1 LIRILQVRNID
12 SFVESRRQ
20 KTSEKD
26 RKIVQSIL
34 NDVRKNGDSAVKKYE
49 RKFNGRKTSQLR
61 VSAKEIKEAQYK
73 ISLEESPALYDM
85 KREIL
90 DYSSVL
96 MQDLRIRVKKHD
108 NYKEAFELMLR
119 WADRNSKWGKG
130 TSYFGRTRVSLPLR
144 LQAQLR
150 KLGLITVGGTNE
162 YFGGNKSLRLRLG
175 LRELKRS
182 FVPIPSVGCY
192 IPGGQARYPSSV
204 VMSVVPAA
212 VAGVKRI
219 VVVSPPGRN
228 GKIDPLTIA
237 AAKRCGATEI
247 YKVGGAQAIGALAYG
262 TKTIPKV
269 DKIIGPGG
277 KFVSIAKSLV
287 SDQTAIDMVAGP
299 TELGI
304 IADASSDPEL
314 VALDLISQAEHSKDT
329 MCFVITQSKTMAN
342 QIQKSIE
349 KLIPGTERSSIIK
362 ESISKNGF
370 IAVCKNEN
378 EMVELANKIAP
389 EHLELMVKNAKSL
402 SQKITGAGL
411 LLIGKNTPS
420 AASDYLLGTNHILPT
435 NGFGRTRGGLSVL
448 DFLKLQTVV
457 ESEKSALRKISKSL
471 KALTDAEDLPNHYKA
486 VKRRLD

>member
-1 LIRILQVRNID
+1 MIKILQVRNID

-34 NDVRKNGDSAVKKYE
+34 NDVKRNGDSAVKKYE
-49 RKFNGRKTSQLR
+49 RKFNGRNTSQLR
-61 VSAKEIKEAQYK
+61 VSEKEIKEAKSK
-73 ISLEESPALYDM
+73 ISRKESSAISLTGPSEGNLPSLI
-85 KREIL
+85 RNWR
-90 DYSSVL
+90 
-96 MQDLRIRVKKHD
+96 QRNNGPRI
-108 NYKEAFELMLR
+108 
-119 WADRNSKWGKG
+119 S
-130 TSYFGRTRVSLPLR
+130 
-144 LQAQLR
+144 
-150 KLGLITVGGTNE
+150 
-162 YFGGNKSLRLRLG
+162 
-175 LRELKRS
+175 RS
-182 FVPIPSVGCY
+182 FIPIPSVGCY
-192 IPGGQARYPSSV
+192 VPGGQARYPSSAI
-204 VMSVVPAA
+204 MSVTPAKL
-212 VAGVKRI
+212 AGVKRI
-219 VVVSPPGRN
+219 VVVSPPGRD

-247 YKVGGAQAIGALAYG
+247 YKVGGAQAIGALTYG
-262 TKTIPKV
+262 TKSIPKV
-269 DKIIGPGG
+269 DKIVGPGG

-287 SDQTAIDMVAGP
+287 SDQVAIDMVAGP
-299 TELGI
+299 TEIGI

-329 MCFVITQSKTMAN
+329 MCFVITQSKTVAK

-389 EHLELMVKNAKSL
+389 EHLELMVKNARSL
-402 SQKITGAGL
+402 SKKITGAGL

-420 AASDYLLGTNHILPT
+420 SASDYILYTNHILPT

-457 ESEKSALRKISKSL
+457 ETKKSELEFFLHLKEL
-471 KALTDAEDLPNHYKA
+471 KALTDAEGLPNHYKA
-486 VKRRLD
+486 VERRLD

>member
-1 LIRILQVRNID
+1 LIKILQVRNID

-26 RKIVQSIL
+26 KKTVQSIL

-49 RKFNGRKTSQLR
+49 RKFNGRNTSQLR
-61 VSAKEIKEAQYK
+61 VSEKEIKEAQSK
-73 ISLEESPALYDM
+73 IDNDWVIEGLIEYYGGAED
-85 KREIL
+85 
-90 DYSSVL
+90 VL
-96 MQDLRIRVKKHD
+96 QHYLPKHD
-108 NYKEAFELMLR
+108 DIKA
-119 WADRNSKWGKG
+119 
-130 TSYFGRTRVSLPLR
+130 T
-144 LQAQLR
+144 LQP
-150 KLGLITVGGTNE
+150 GIT
-162 YFGGNKSLRLRLG
+162 
-175 LRELKRS
+175 RS

-204 VMSVVPAA
+204 VMSVRPAKI
-212 VAGVKRI
+212 AGVKRI
-219 VVVSPPGRN
+219 VVVSPPGRD

-237 AAKRCGATEI
+237 AANMCGATEI
-247 YKVGGAQAIGALAYG
+247 YKVGGVQAIGALAYG
-262 TKTIPKV
+262 TKSIPKV
-269 DKIIGPGG
+269 DKIVGPGG

-304 IADASSDPEL
+304 MADASSDPEL

-329 MCFVITQSKTMAN
+329 MCFVITQSKAMAK
-342 QIQKSIE
+342 QIQRSLE
-349 KLIPGTERSSIIK
+349 KLIPGTERRSIIK

-402 SQKITGAGL
+402 SKKITGAGL
-411 LLIGKNTPS
+411 LLIGKDTPS
-420 AASDYLLGTNHILPT
+420 AATDYLLGTNHILPT

-448 DFLKLQTVV
+448 DFQKIQTVI
-457 ESEKSALRKISKSL
+457 ESPLDRLDMISELL
-471 KALTDAEDLPNHYKA
+471 KGITDAEGLPNHYKA

>member
-1 LIRILQVRNID
+1 LIKILQVRNID

-26 RKIVQSIL
+26 RKTVQSIL

-61 VSAKEIKEAQYK
+61 VSAKEIKEARSK
-73 ISLEESPALYDM
+73 ISREEVTALQTMSTRLSNSSP
-85 KREIL
+85 KI
-90 DYSSVL
+90 
-96 MQDLRIRVKKHD
+96 QIRG
-108 NYKEAFELMLR
+108 
-119 WADRNSKWGKG
+119 S
-130 TSYFGRTRVSLPLR
+130 
-144 LQAQLR
+144 R
-150 KLGLITVGGTNE
+150 K
-162 YFGGNKSLRLRLG
+162 
-175 LRELKRS
+175 
-182 FVPIPSVGCY
+182 FVAIPSVGCY

-204 VMSVVPAA
+204 VMSVIPAK

-219 VVVSPPGRN
+219 VIVSPPDRD
-228 GKIDPLTIA
+228 GKIDPLTIV
-237 AAKRCGATEI
+237 AAKKCGATEI

-262 TKTIPKV
+262 TKSIPKV
-269 DKIIGPGG
+269 DKIVGPGG

-314 VALDLISQAEHSKDT
+314 IALDLISQAEHSKDT
-329 MCFVITQSKTMAN
+329 MCFVITQSKAMAK
-342 QIQKSIE
+342 QIQKTVE
-349 KLIPGTERSSIIK
+349 KLIPSTERSSIIK

-370 IAVCKNEN
+370 IAVCKNQN
-378 EMVELANKIAP
+378 EVIELANKIAP
-389 EHLELMVKNAKSL
+389 EHMELMVKNARSFSK
-402 SQKITGAGL
+402 KITGAGL

-448 DFLKLQTVV
+448 DFSKLQTIV
-457 ESEKSALRKISKSL
+457 ESKKSTLRKISKSL
-471 KALTDAEDLPNHYKA
+471 KLLTDAEGLPNHYKA

>member
-1 LIRILQVRNID
+1 MIKILQVRNVD

-26 RKIVQSIL
+26 RKTVQAIL
-34 NDVRKNGDSAVKKYE
+34 NDVKRNGDSAVKKYE

-61 VSAKEIKEAQYK
+61 VSAKEIKEAKSK
-73 ISLEESPALYDM
+73 ISRQESLAISLSGPSEPLSLI
-85 KREIL
+85 KNWKQTSKSPRT
-90 DYSSVL
+90 SS
-96 MQDLRIRVKKHD
+96 
-108 NYKEAFELMLR
+108 
-119 WADRNSKWGKG
+119 
-130 TSYFGRTRVSLPLR
+130 
-144 LQAQLR
+144 
-150 KLGLITVGGTNE
+150 
-162 YFGGNKSLRLRLG
+162 
-175 LRELKRS
+175 S
-182 FVPIPSVGCY
+182 FIPIPSVGCY
-192 IPGGQARYPSSV
+192 VPGGQARYPSSV
-204 VMSVVPAA
+204 IMSVTPAK

-219 VVVSPPGRN
+219 VVVSPPGRD

-262 TKTIPKV
+262 TKSIPKV
-269 DKIIGPGG
+269 DKIVGPGG

-304 IADASSDPEL
+304 IVDTSSDPEL

-329 MCFVITQSKTMAN
+329 ICFVITRSRTIAK
-342 QIQKSIE
+342 QIQKSLE

-389 EHLELMVKNAKSL
+389 EHLELMVKNGRSL
-402 SQKITGAGL
+402 SKKITGAGL

-420 AASDYLLGTNHILPT
+420 SASDYILYTNHILPT

-448 DFLKLQTVV
+448 DFLKLQTIV
-457 ESEKSALRKISKSL
+457 ESKKSELKYKQDEL
-471 KALTDAEDLPNHYKA
+471 KALTDAEGLPNHYKA

>member
-1 LIRILQVRNID
+1 MIKILQVRNID

-26 RKIVQSIL
+26 RKTVQSIL

-49 RKFNGRKTSQLR
+49 RRFNGKKTSQLR
-61 VSAKEIKEAQYK
+61 VNAKEIKEAQSK
-73 ISLEESPALYDM
+73 ISREEVTALQAM
-85 KREIL
+85 STRL
-90 DYSSVL
+90 
-96 MQDLRIRVKKHD
+96 
-108 NYKEAFELMLR
+108 
-119 WADRNSKWGKG
+119 RNSSPKIQIRGSSK
-130 TSYFGRTRVSLPLR
+130 
-144 LQAQLR
+144 
-150 KLGLITVGGTNE
+150 
-162 YFGGNKSLRLRLG
+162 
-175 LRELKRS
+175 

-204 VMSVVPAA
+204 VMSVIPAKI
-212 VAGVKRI
+212 AGVKRI
-219 VVVSPPGRN
+219 VVVSPPSRD
-228 GKIDPLTIA
+228 GKIDPLTIV
-237 AAKRCGATEI
+237 AAKMCGATEI
-247 YKVGGAQAIGALAYG
+247 YKVGGGQAIGALAYG
-262 TKTIPKV
+262 TKSIPKV

-304 IADASSDPEL
+304 IVDANSNPEL

-329 MCFVITQSKTMAN
+329 MCFVITQSKTMAK

-349 KLIPGTERSSIIK
+349 KLISGTERSSIIK

-370 IAVCKNEN
+370 IAVCKSQN
-378 EMVELANKIAP
+378 EMIELANKIAP
-389 EHLELMVKNAKSL
+389 EHLELMAKNSKSL
-402 SQKITGAGL
+402 SKKITGPGL
-411 LLIGKNTPS
+411 LLVGKNTPS

-457 ESEKSALRKISKSL
+457 ESKKSALRNISKSL
-471 KALTDAEDLPNHYKA
+471 NALTNAEDLPNHYKA

>member
-1 LIRILQVRNID
+1 LIKILQVRNID

-26 RKIVQSIL
+26 RKTVQSIL

-61 VSAKEIKEAQYK
+61 VSAKEIKEARSK
-73 ISLEESPALYDM
+73 ISQKEVTALQTMSARLSNSSP
-85 KREIL
+85 KI
-90 DYSSVL
+90 
-96 MQDLRIRVKKHD
+96 QIRG
-108 NYKEAFELMLR
+108 
-119 WADRNSKWGKG
+119 S
-130 TSYFGRTRVSLPLR
+130 
-144 LQAQLR
+144 R
-150 KLGLITVGGTNE
+150 K
-162 YFGGNKSLRLRLG
+162 
-175 LRELKRS
+175 
-182 FVPIPSVGCY
+182 FVAIPSVGCY

-204 VMSVVPAA
+204 VMSVIPAK

-219 VVVSPPGRN
+219 VIVSPPDRD
-228 GKIDPLTIA
+228 GKIDPLTIV
-237 AAKRCGATEI
+237 AAKKCGATEI
-247 YKVGGAQAIGALAYG
+247 YKIGGAQAIGALAYG
-262 TKTIPKV
+262 TKSIPKV
-269 DKIIGPGG
+269 DKIVGPGG

-287 SDQTAIDMVAGP
+287 SDQTAIDMIAGP

-314 VALDLISQAEHSKDT
+314 IALDLISQAEHSKDT
-329 MCFVITQSKTMAN
+329 MCFVITQSKTMAK

-378 EMVELANKIAP
+378 EMIGLANEIAP
-389 EHLELMVKNAKSL
+389 EHMELMVKNAKTL
-402 SQKITGAGL
+402 SKKITGAGL

-420 AASDYLLGTNHILPT
+420 SASDYLLGTNHILPT

-448 DFLKLQTVV
+448 DFLKLQTVI
-457 ESEKSALRKISKSL
+457 ESKKSGLRKISKSL
-471 KALTDAEDLPNHYKA
+471 KVLTDAEGLPNHYKA